1 MNSTS
6 AELRLQDAWRECE
19 RHVHHLFYAMAALKP
34 LWPFTADKY
43 GALTDEQVQ
52 DMDQFILRFTKLQ
65 DTMGERFLPAI
76 LQYLQEP
83 YDTRPML
90 DKLNRLEKLGFIES
104 VEKWQ
109 QIRSIRNRFAHD
121 YPDDPE
127 KNAAHINLAFE
138 TALDLYQTLAAAASR
153 LAADP
158 YSLAALGNPLPQSTP
173 DWIRPGE
180 DGSRKGNNPK

>member
-1 MNSTS
+1 
-6 AELRLQDAWRECE
+6 
-19 RHVHHLFYAMAALKP
+19 MAALEA

-43 GALTDEQVQ
+43 AALTDEQVQ

-65 DTMGERFLPAI
+65 DTLGDRFLPAI
-76 LQYLQEP
+76 LQFLQEP

-90 DKLNRLEKLGFIES
+90 DKLNRLEKLGFIKS

-127 KNAAHINLAFE
+127 KNAAHINLAF
-138 TALDLYQTLAAAASR
+138 TAVPDLYETLAAASSR
-153 LAADP
+153 LAAAP
-158 YSLAALGNPLPQSTP
+158 YSLPALGNPLPHPSP
-173 DWIRPGE
+173 VWGRLHGA
-180 DGSRKGNNPK
+180 